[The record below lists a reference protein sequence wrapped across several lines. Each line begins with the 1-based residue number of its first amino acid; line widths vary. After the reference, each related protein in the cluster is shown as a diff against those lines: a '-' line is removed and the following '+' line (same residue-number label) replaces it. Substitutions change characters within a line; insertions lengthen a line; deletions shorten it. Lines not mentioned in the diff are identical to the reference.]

1 MEYLFFRKGFPVRVF
16 QRLTEIC
23 ETKRNETK
31 CRGRMNHFTIMYLG
45 DKPFS
50 IAYFH
55 FTNYRFLEICKLQ
68 NGSML
73 MICRIEICNLL
84 FLFCNSISQIT
95 DFRFVSFVLQI
106 TVSHFK
112 NISSVYQWCPF
123 AQGCLSISTKQTC
136 PIVTLTKL
144 TRQVKSRVLFI

>member
-1 MEYLFFRKGFPVRVF
+1 MEYSFFRKGFPVRVF

-31 CRGRMNHFTIMYLG
+31 CRGRRNHFTIMYLG

-73 MICRIEICNLL
+73 MICRIEICNLQ
-84 FLFCNSISQIT
+84 FLFCKSLAY
-95 DFRFVSFVLQI
+95 V
-106 TVSHFK
+106 HFK
-112 NISSVYQWCPF
+112 NFRFSFCFISC
-123 AQGCLSISTKQTC
+123 C
-136 PIVTLTKL
+136 KL
-144 TRQVKSRVLFI
+144 QVSPLYDQNL